1 MSTND
6 GIYLDYNA
14 TTPLDPA
21 VFEAMKPYFIERFG
35 NAASGQHTW
44 GWTAQAGVEKAR
56 GQIAKLIN
64 SKPGEIFF
72 NSGATEGNNH
82 ALFGIVREYQIKKE
96 PVHLI
101 VSTVE
106 HSSVINTAKAL
117 QSMNV
122 EVDFVPVNNQGLV
135 DPAAVEALIKP
146 HTRLISLIWVNNEI
160 GTINPIAEIA
170 AIARKHK
177 VYLHTDG
184 TQAVGKIPVDVQK
197 VPVDL
202 MTFSGHKIYGPKG
215 IGGLY
220 IRSQDPHVKIE
231 PLIYGGGHE
240 KGLRSGT
247 LNVPAIVGLG
257 QAAEICM
264 NLEATEPARLEK
276 MRNQFVEDLM
286 KNIPSVKLNG
296 HPTLRAPNNMSLTF
310 TGRPIDACMGGLM
323 KLGFSTGSACS
334 AGKTAISH
342 VLAGLGL
349 SEADATCTVRL
360 SLGRWTTAE
369 DLTRALEILTKV
381 FKGPGSKSS

>member
-146 HTRLISLIWVNNEI
+146 HTRLISIIWVNNEI

-184 TQAVGKIPVDVQK
+184 TQAVGKIPVDIQK
-197 VPVDL
+197 IPVDL

-286 KNIPSVKLNG
+286 ENIPGVKLNG